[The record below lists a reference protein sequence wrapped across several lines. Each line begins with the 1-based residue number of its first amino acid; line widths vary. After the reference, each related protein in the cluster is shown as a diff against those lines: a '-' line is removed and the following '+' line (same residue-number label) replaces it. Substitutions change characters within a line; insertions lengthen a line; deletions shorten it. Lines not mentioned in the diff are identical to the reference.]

1 MSDIN
6 SFREK
11 LQGLISK
18 FEKDKTH
25 YLSKGYPEAQV
36 RLDFLNPFFKALGW
50 DIENKAQK
58 PPHERDVIVE
68 LSPETTGRPD
78 YNFRINGATKF
89 FVEAKAPSVALD
101 DINHILQAKS
111 YAWSTKE
118 VYFVILTDFEE
129 FKLFDAS
136 LKPNPKF
143 PEEGLILDLKYADYL
158 NNIDKLYELS
168 KERVEQ
174 GSLEALLPK
183 DTKSKRLRIPPD
195 KSFLEDLTGW
205 RTELAKDI
213 HKRNP
218 EFDVKLL
225 NDVVQKLLDRIIFI
239 RIAEDRRIRPDKELL
254 EIVALWK
261 EEGKRKSIMTH
272 LLDLFHEVNDD
283 LNGDIFKPHAC
294 ERADVDS
301 NLIAEII
308 ENLYFPKSRY
318 RFDAIG
324 VELLGSIYERYLG
337 STIRVTPKQ
346 AKVEE
351 KPEVRKAGGVYYTPK
366 YIVDYIVKNTVG
378 KLIEGKSPKQIEK
391 IKVLDPACGSGSFLL
406 GAYQYLLD
414 YHLEYYRKHTKE
426 AQTQFFDFYHKV
438 GPEDMALPLRTKA
451 MILRNNIFGVDID
464 PQAVEITMMSLYLK
478 ALEGER
484 GMLPKKQHLLP
495 PLSNNIKCGNSLIG
509 YDILDSS
516 LFISPSVKGSV
527 NAPSYPPLK
536 LRGGRGS
543 YGSMESEDRV
553 LSSGR
558 ELLDDDTK
566 SRINPLDWNS
576 KSVGFGE
583 IMNPSQSPLAKG
595 GSEGGFDVVIGNPP
609 YVRQE
614 MIGEFKDYFKNHY
627 EVFQGAADLYAYF
640 IERGVSLLNKNGIFS
655 YIVANK
661 WMRANYGEPLRRWMK
676 KQRIEE
682 ITDFG
687 DLPVFDGA
695 TTYPCIIRIRKD
707 SSDVIPARRE
717 SFRKKDSGQARM
729 TKGLTFSATQVKTL
743 AFNNLTEYV
752 KENSFAVNK
761 TSLGDKGWSLVNEQ
775 SQSLLDKLRKVGM
788 PLGEYVKEKIYYGI
802 KTGLNEAF
810 VIDEET
816 RKKLIKEDSKSAE
829 LIKPFLVGKDIKRYA
844 PPEKGRYLIL
854 IPKGWT
860 SNNAP
865 HPPLKLRG
873 GEAGVIRHTGMTE
886 KSAWLWLSE
895 TYPAIAGHLE
905 AFIEKGKK
913 RYDKGEYWWELR
925 ACDYYEEFEKPK
937 IIYAEIATRG
947 QFTFDITNFFS
958 DTTSYIIPVDSKYLI
973 GILNSSLLTF
983 VFSKTSSEI
992 RGGFYRWKRQYMWNL
1007 PIHTI
1012 DFNNPSEK
1020 AIHDKLVSLVDRMLE
1035 LHRKKNSL
1043 PPSAEREKI
1052 EREIAVTDEKIDD
1065 IVYGLYGVTDEERKI
1080 IEKA

>member
-1 MSDIN
+1 
-6 SFREK
+6 
-11 LQGLISK
+11 
-18 FEKDKTH
+18 
-25 YLSKGYPEAQV
+25 
-36 RLDFLNPFFKALGW
+36 
-50 DIENKAQK
+50 
-58 PPHERDVIVE
+58 
-68 LSPETTGRPD
+68 
-78 YNFRINGATKF
+78 
-89 FVEAKAPSVALD
+89 
-101 DINHILQAKS
+101 
-111 YAWSTKE
+111 
-118 VYFVILTDFEE
+118 
-129 FKLFDAS
+129 
-136 LKPNPKF
+136 
-143 PEEGLILDLKYADYL
+143 
-158 NNIDKLYELS
+158 
-168 KERVEQ
+168 
-174 GSLEALLPK
+174 
-183 DTKSKRLRIPPD
+183 
-195 KSFLEDLTGW
+195 
-205 RTELAKDI
+205 
-213 HKRNP
+213 
-218 EFDVKLL
+218 
-225 NDVVQKLLDRIIFI
+225 IIFI

-261 EEGKRKSIMTH
+261 EEGKRKPIMTH

-294 ERADVDS
+294 ERADIDS
-301 NLIAEII
+301 GLLAEII

-337 STIRVTPKQ
+337 STIRVTPKL

-391 IKVLDPACGSGSFLL
+391 IKILDPACGSGSFLL

-438 GPEDMALPLRTKA
+438 GPEDLALPLRTKA

-516 LFISPSVKGSV
+516 LFSSLRAEGEAISD
-527 NAPSYPPLK
+527 
-536 LRGGRGS
+536 
-543 YGSMESEDRV
+543 E
-553 LSSGR
+553 
-558 ELLDDDTK
+558 TK
-566 SRINPLDWNS
+566 SRINPFDWNS

-583 IMNPSQSPLAKG
+583 MMES
-595 GSEGGFDVVIGNPP
+595 GGFDIVIGNPP

-627 EVFQGAADLYAYF
+627 EVFQGTADLYAYF
-640 IERGVSLLNKNGIFS
+640 IEKGVSLLNKNGIFS

-687 DLPVFDGA
+687 DLPVFESA
-695 TTYPCIIRIRKD
+695 TTYPCILRIRKG
-707 SSDVIPARRE
+707 SPAN
-717 SFRKKDSGQARM
+717 Q
-729 TKGLTFSATQVKTL
+729 FSATQIKTL
-743 AFNNLTEYV
+743 AFNNLTDYV
-752 KENSFAVNK
+752 KENSFTVNK

-775 SQSLLDKLRKVGM
+775 SQSLLDKLRKAGI
-788 PLGEYVKEKIYYGI
+788 PLGEYVKGKIYRGVL
-802 KTGLNEAF
+802 TGLNEAF

-816 RKKLIKEDSKSAE
+816 KRRLIREDSKSAE
-829 LIKPFLVGKDIKRYA
+829 LIKPFLVGKDIKRYT

-860 SNNAP
+860 REHSKNSRSTWNWF
-865 HPPLKLRG
+865 K
-873 GEAGVIRHTGMTE
+873 EN
-886 KSAWLWLSE
+886 
-895 TYPAIAGHLE
+895 YPAIANHLQS
-905 AFIEKGKK
+905 FTEKAQK

-937 IIYAEIATRG
+937 MILPDISVRGNFMFDEAGG
-947 QFTFDITNFFS
+947 QFSVN
-958 DTTSYIIPVDSKYLI
+958 TTYIICSSDKSLLA
-973 GILNSSLLTF
+973 ILNSSLMTF
-983 VFSKTSSEI
+983 FYKNSFAAY
-992 RGGFYRWKRQYMWNL
+992 RGGYLRFFTQYIEQL
-1007 PIHTI
+1007 PIRTI
-1012 DFNNPSEK
+1012 DFNNPFEK
-1020 AIHDKLVSLVDRMLE
+1020 TIHDKLVSLVDRMLD
-1035 LHRKKNSL
+1035 LHKKKNSL

-1052 EREIAVTDEKIDD
+1052 EREIVITDEKIDE
-1065 IVYGLYGVTDEERKI
+1065 IVYGLYGVTAEERKI
-1080 IEKA
+1080 IERTNEA